1 MQKEPKK
8 AGLQVRGNRRTH
20 SSDKREDPRLS

>member
-8 AGLQVRGNRRTH
+8 AGLQVRGNRTH